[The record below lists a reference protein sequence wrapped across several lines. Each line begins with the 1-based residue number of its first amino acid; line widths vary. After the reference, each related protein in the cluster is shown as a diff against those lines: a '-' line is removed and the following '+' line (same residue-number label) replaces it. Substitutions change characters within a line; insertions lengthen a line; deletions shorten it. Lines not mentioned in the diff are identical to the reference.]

1 MSSSRGTLCYNRSRE
16 FFTRASAP
24 DQCFRR
30 RRSEVAG
37 RGSQDYRRRGR
48 RRSSTEHADSWG
60 PARAVCLYSLE
71 IIQAL
76 NKEGHSVKPG
86 SCGENL
92 TLSGLAWRNIQPG
105 DWIRV
110 GETVHLEVVSFT
122 EPCKH
127 NGRWFFNDNFMR
139 ISQDRHPGWSRLY
152 ARVLAEGVVRTG
164 DTVTVEPAGERIS
177 R

>member
-1 MSSSRGTLCYNRSRE
+1 VNSSPARVHQISVSDGGVPKLPVAEARITVEG
-16 FFTRASAP
+16 
-24 DQCFRR
+24 
-30 RRSEVAG
+30 VAG
-37 RGSQDYRRRGR
+37 DRQ
-48 RRSSTEHADSWG
+48 RSTQIHGG
-60 PARAVCLYSLE
+60 PPRAVCLYSLE

-105 DWIRV
+105 DRIRV